1 MVSRLRSWAR
11 GVLGVRRDPT
21 YYLPWLTRPG
31 LDCSVLLNNIESRF
45 TSGRDGRDLGAT
57 LTQFDAAGRTVGVQ
71 RATLADSTDAREV
84 RLAAAGYGF
93 VTVAAPQIRSDL
105 YVTLSD
111 GETYTATHGRH
122 EFIERYPWRARAVLA
137 LAGALLG
144 PFGRTVP
151 AFARDQYVYHGPTGR
166 SHVLLLNLSNVVNRL
181 RVVVRRDGATLATR
195 LLRVPPMGAH
205 LLDIDALAPAG
216 AALTVEH
223 LRLTGNAW
231 FNLYLVGAG
240 ARNLEGALSLMH
252 VK

>member
-1 MVSRLRSWAR
+1 MVSRARSWAR

-45 TSGRDGRDLGAT
+45 TSGRDGRDLEAT
-57 LTQFDAAGRTVGVQ
+57 LTQFDAAGQVVSVQ

-84 RLAAAGYGF
+84 RLAPAGYGL
-93 VTVAAPQIRSDL
+93 VTVAAPRIRSDL
-105 YVTLSD
+105 YVTLAD
-111 GETYTATHGRH
+111 GETYTATHGRQ
-122 EFIERYPWRARAVLA
+122 EFIEHYPWWSRAVLRV
-137 LAGALLG
+137 AGALLA
-144 PFGRTVP
+144 PFGRTLPV
-151 AFARDQYVYHGPTGR
+151 FARDQYVYHGAAGR

-181 RVVVRRDGATLATR
+181 RVVVRRNGVTLATG
-195 LLRVPPMGAH
+195 LLRLPPMGAT
-205 LLDIDALAPAG
+205 LLDVDTLAPAA

-223 LRLTGNAW
+223 VRLTGNAW

-240 ARNLEGALSLMH
+240 TRNLDGALSLMH